1 MRVREHWML
10 HAKIDVAPLH
20 HVSLFGSY
28 LGPGLEISELDHCDR
43 LSRLPAESD
52 DTGRA
57 TEGFLPT
64 LPQSNHLAARMD
76 VALANPTAIR
86 PGAHSPLPGGVGQ
99 TSSYNQQD
107 WKDDFLGCA
116 LHGNDSGCRQA
127 PCRSPGM
134 PLDNWCPGPESN
146 RYGGE
151 PPKDFKSFAST
162 NFATQANLTAQRVGV
177 LWPRS
182 AKCSRYNTFQTKLS
196 IGPQAATGIHE
207 GARRTKKEIHEGTRR
222 TTKGHEEG
230 LPSFNDKPRRNP
242 SAIL

>member
-1 MRVREHWML
+1 MQRLTSLPCTTKASSGATLDPVSKSVSSTTVTACPDCRPRVMTQVGQQK
-10 HAKIDVAPLH
+10 A
-20 HVSLFGSY
+20 
-28 LGPGLEISELDHCDR
+28 
-43 LSRLPAESD
+43 
-52 DTGRA
+52 
-57 TEGFLPT
+57 FLPT

-207 GARRTKKEIHEGTRR
+207 GARRT
-222 TTKGHEEG
+222 TKGHEEG
-230 LPSFNDKPRRNP
+230 LPSFNDKPGHNP